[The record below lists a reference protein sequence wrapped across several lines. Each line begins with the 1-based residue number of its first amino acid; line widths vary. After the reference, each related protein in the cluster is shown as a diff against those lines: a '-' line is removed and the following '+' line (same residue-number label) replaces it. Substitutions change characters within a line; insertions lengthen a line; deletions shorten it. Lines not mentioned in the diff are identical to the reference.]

1 MARAKGLIQPHEIK
15 HNPVGMALGRLKV
28 TATSI
33 AKMVKAE
40 MEAHETQT
48 VKVQGV
54 VTAEEVGNA
63 RVIAKSDRETV
74 LAVDQIAWTVR
85 RNARLDAAKYLGIQ
99 PAEQHELTGEGGG
112 PIAWTYFPP
121 EPKTAEEWEEGYR
134 KMTEEKA
141 RVEAAAKPEGGE

>member
-33 AKMVKAE
+33 AK
-40 MEAHETQT
+40 
-48 VKVQGV
+48 
-54 VTAEEVGNA
+54 
-63 RVIAKSDRETV
+63 SDRETV
-74 LAVDQIAWTVR
+74 LAVEQIAWTVR

>member
-1 MARAKGLIQPHEIK
+1 MARAKGLVQASDIK

-54 VTAEEVGNA
+54 VNGEDVGNA

-99 PAEQHELTGEGGG
+99 PAERHE
-112 PIAWTYFPP
+112 IAMDAGALRAVLAALP
-121 EPKTAEEWEEGYR
+121 EEMGAQVQAELLKLVAQGAG
-134 KMTEEKA
+134 K
-141 RVEAAAKPEGGE
+141 